1 MRRTW
6 TAGVGLA
13 LCVLALAAPAAAKPK
28 QPYTAEVAQK
38 LMDLAA
44 SYDSADPV
52 VRKHAVS
59 ESRWIAWRYEVPE
72 SNILPLLSR
81 ALADIEPW
89 VRAEAAVGI
98 GKAGLTS
105 PAAVDAVIV
114 GLKDSDRRVTWA
126 AAISAEYMGPAAKA
140 AVPALVDLLAGTDAS
155 TRRAA
160 AVALATI
167 GPTDNATVGPAL
179 AAATANGGPHTRWA
193 AVWAIGE
200 LGLNEPATLDAI
212 ISALDDKD
220 DDIRAAAANARTK
233 IRLTDRFGAEMKAA
247 AAAQVL
253 QKLTQLLR
261 DREEHVRWAAIW
273 ALGEAGPA
281 AVNTTPELMAI
292 YRDPQAPSKLRTAAV
307 NALGKIGLAHPAID
321 DTLQQ
326 ARDDQDP
333 NVRAIATERLQDL
346 GLIDTPPDEQ

>member
-6 TAGVGLA
+6 TAGLGLT
-13 LCVLALAAPAAAKPK
+13 LCVLALTAPAAAKPK

-44 SYDSADPV
+44 GYDSADPAA
-52 VRKHAVS
+52 RKHAVS
-59 ESRWIAWRYEVPE
+59 ESRWIAWRYDVPE
-72 SNILPLLSR
+72 GAILPLLSR
-81 ALADIEPW
+81 ALGDLEPW

-105 PAAVDAVIV
+105 PAAVDAVIRA
-114 GLKDSDRRVTWA
+114 LKDSDRRVTWA

-140 AVPALVDLLAGTDAS
+140 AVPALVDLLAAADSS

-160 AVALATI
+160 AVALAKI
-167 GPTDNATVGPAL
+167 GPTNHPTVGPAL
-179 AAATANGGPHTRWA
+179 AAATTNGGPHTRWA

-200 LGLNEPATLDAI
+200 LGLSEPATLDAI
-212 ISALDDKD
+212 TGALDDKD
-220 DDIRAAAANARTK
+220 ADIRAAAANALTK
-233 IRLTDRFGAEMKAA
+233 IRLTDRFGGKMKAA

-253 QKLTQLLR
+253 QKLTQLLG
-261 DREEHVRWAAIW
+261 DKNEDVRWAAIW
-273 ALGEAGPA
+273 ALGEAGPP
-281 AVNTTPELMAI
+281 AVNAVPQLMAI
-292 YRDPQAPSKLRTAAV
+292 YRDTQAPSKLRTAAV

-326 ARDDQDP
+326 ALHDQDP
-333 NVRAIATERLQDL
+333 NVRSIATERLIDL
-346 GLIDTPPDEQ
+346 GLIDPPPDDP